1 MIRAA
6 VAIERWEMKEVF
18 ATSRDAINDIG
29 VIVATLED
37 AAGRQG
43 RGEAAGVDYDG
54 ETGRVTITFNPIGIK
69 RRAEHATK
77 DLAEAQI

>member
-1 MIRAA
+1 MTLCDQIRLIQ
-6 VAIERWEMKEVF
+6 VVVK
-18 ATSRDAINDIG
+18 
-29 VIVATLED
+29 
-37 AAGRQG
+37 Q
-43 RGEAAGVDYDG
+43 VDYDG